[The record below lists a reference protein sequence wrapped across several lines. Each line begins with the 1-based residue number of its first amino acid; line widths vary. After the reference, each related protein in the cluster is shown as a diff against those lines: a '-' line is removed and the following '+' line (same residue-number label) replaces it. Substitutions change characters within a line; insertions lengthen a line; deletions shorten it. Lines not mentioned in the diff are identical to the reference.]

1 MEPPQRCA
9 RHPDRAA
16 VTVCVRCGRA
26 VCMDDLV
33 EAPVGYQCLDC
44 ASSAPPV
51 RRLGDPEPT
60 PATTR
65 ALVGAI
71 VVVAALEAVGV
82 VDLRTFALVPL
93 LVGAGEWW
101 RPITS
106 ALLHAGVVH
115 LGFNGIL
122 LWRLGSIL
130 EHRVGGIGLA
140 GIAASGMAG
149 GSLGVIG
156 LSWLTVTTGLAGV
169 PVLGA
174 VLATDPRSITVGAS
188 GAVFGLM
195 GAILVLIRREGIDP
209 WSTDLGS
216 MVGSLVL
223 LNLVL
228 TFLIP
233 VISVGGHVGGLL
245 GGMFAGAVAPD
256 ARRGPVL
263 LRVSGGL
270 IAIGLLLA
278 AGALARD
285 LLTQL
290 LR

>member
-1 MEPPQRCA
+1 MEPPSCA
-9 RHPDRAA
+9 RHPDREA
-16 VTVCVRCGRA
+16 VTVCARCGRA
-26 VCMDDLV
+26 ICMDDLV
-33 EAPVGYQCLDC
+33 EAPVGYQCVDC
-44 ASSAPPV
+44 ARGAPPV

-71 VVVAALEAVGV
+71 VVVAALEAIGA

-101 RPITS
+101 RLATS
-106 ALLHAGVVH
+106 ALLHAGIVH

-130 EHRVGGIGLA
+130 ERRVGGISFA
-140 GIAASGMAG
+140 GIAASGMVG

-156 LSWLTVTTGLAGV
+156 LAWLSVTTPLAGV
-169 PVLGA
+169 PVLG
-174 VLATDPRSITVGAS
+174 VILATDPRSFTVGAS

-245 GGMFAGAVAPD
+245 GGMLAGVVAPH
-256 ARRGPVL
+256 ARHGQILARL
-263 LRVSGGL
+263 SGAA
-270 IAIGLLLA
+270 IAIALLIGSWL
-278 AGALARD
+278 LARD
-285 LLTQL
+285 LLIRL
-290 LR
+290 LG

>member
-1 MEPPQRCA
+1 
-9 RHPDRAA
+9 
-16 VTVCVRCGRA
+16 
-26 VCMDDLV
+26 MDDLV
-33 EAPVGYQCLDC
+33 EAPVGYQCIDC
-44 ASSAPPV
+44 ARTAVPA
-51 RRLGDPEPT
+51 RRLGDPERT
-60 PATTR
+60 PGVTR
-65 ALVGAI
+65 SLVGAI
-71 VVVAALEAVGV
+71 LVVAVLEASGV
-82 VDLRTFALVPL
+82 VDLRAFALVPL
-93 LVGAGEWW
+93 LVGAGDWW
-101 RPITS
+101 RLATS
-106 ALLHAGVVH
+106 ALLHAGIVH

-130 EHRVGGIGLA
+130 ERRVGGVSFA

-156 LSWLTVTTGLAGV
+156 LSWLTATTGLAGV

-195 GAILVLIRREGIDP
+195 GAILMLIRREGIDP

-245 GGMFAGAVAPD
+245 GGMLAGVLAPA
-256 ARRGPVL
+256 ARRGPL
-263 LRVSGGL
+263 GRQLSGGL
-270 IAIGLLLA
+270 IAVVLLVA
-278 AGALARD
+278 AAAIARD
-285 LLTQL
+285 LLTRL
-290 LR
+290 LA

>member
-1 MEPPQRCA
+1 MEPPSCA
-9 RHPDRAA
+9 RHPDREA
-16 VTVCVRCGRA
+16 VTVCARCGRA
-26 VCMDDLV
+26 ICMDDLV
-33 EAPVGYQCLDC
+33 EAPVGYQCVDC
-44 ASSAPPV
+44 ARSAPPV

-65 ALVGAI
+65 SLVGAI
-71 VVVAALEAVGV
+71 VVVAALEAIGA

-101 RPITS
+101 RLATS
-106 ALLHAGVVH
+106 ALLHAGIVH

-130 EHRVGGIGLA
+130 ERRVGGISFA

-156 LSWLTVTTGLAGV
+156 LAWLSVTTPLAGV

-174 VLATDPRSITVGAS
+174 ILATDPRSFTVGAS

-245 GGMFAGAVAPD
+245 GGMLAGVVAPH
-256 ARRGPVL
+256 ARHGQILARL
-263 LRVSGGL
+263 SGAA
-270 IAIGLLLA
+270 IAIALLIGSWL
-278 AGALARD
+278 LARD
-285 LLTQL
+285 LLIRL
-290 LR
+290 LG

>member
-1 MEPPQRCA
+1 MEPPSCA
-9 RHPDRAA
+9 RHPDREA
-16 VTVCVRCGRA
+16 VTVCARCGRA
-26 VCMDDLV
+26 ICMDDLV
-33 EAPVGYQCLDC
+33 EAPVGYQCVDC
-44 ASSAPPV
+44 ARSAPPV

-65 ALVGAI
+65 SLVGAI
-71 VVVAALEAVGV
+71 VVVAALEAIGA

-101 RPITS
+101 RLATS
-106 ALLHAGVVH
+106 ALLHAGIVH

-130 EHRVGGIGLA
+130 ERRVGGISFA

-156 LSWLTVTTGLAGV
+156 LAWLSVTTPLAGV

-174 VLATDPRSITVGAS
+174 ILATDPRSFTVGAS

-245 GGMFAGAVAPD
+245 GGMLAGVVAPHD
-256 ARRGPVL
+256 RHGQILARL
-263 LRVSGGL
+263 SGAA
-270 IAIGLLLA
+270 IAIALLI
-278 AGALARD
+278 GAWLLARD
-285 LLTQL
+285 LLIRL
-290 LR
+290 LG